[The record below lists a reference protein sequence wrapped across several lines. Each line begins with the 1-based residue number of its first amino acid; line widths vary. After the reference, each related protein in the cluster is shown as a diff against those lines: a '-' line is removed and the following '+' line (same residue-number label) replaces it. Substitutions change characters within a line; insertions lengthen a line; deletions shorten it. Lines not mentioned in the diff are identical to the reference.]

1 MAKEKAEIILIDT
14 SGRSHRN
21 ALKISEIKSYAD
33 QVDCDFEKILCVSAT
48 TKREDLDSIFS
59 SFGKLEYS
67 SVMITKAD
75 ETNFLGNVITIADK
89 YNKPISYI
97 ANGQEVPNDIMPAD
111 ADRLADM
118 MMSGTIE

>member
-1 MAKEKAEIILIDT
+1 M
-14 SGRSHRN
+14 
-21 ALKISEIKSYAD
+21 
-33 QVDCDFEKILCVSAT
+33 SAT
-48 TKREDLDSIFS
+48 TKREDLDSIFL

-111 ADRLADM
+111 ADRLAQM
-118 MMSGTIE
+118 MMTGTME